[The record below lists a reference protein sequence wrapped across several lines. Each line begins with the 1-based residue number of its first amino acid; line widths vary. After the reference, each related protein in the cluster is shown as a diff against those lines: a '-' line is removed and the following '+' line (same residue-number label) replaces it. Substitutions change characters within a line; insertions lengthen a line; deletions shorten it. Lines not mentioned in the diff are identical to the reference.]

1 VTDRFAA
8 IQLNERVSAAGG
20 GFNRWM
26 PLRAR
31 RRSVKLRRAGRAETG
46 TELSV
51 PGRPVRLSSL
61 QQIEGANRLA
71 YRVMYV
77 RIDHGCFDASVAE

>member
-1 VTDRFAA
+1 MNDRFAA
-8 IQLNERVSAAGG
+8 IHLNERVSAAGG

-31 RRSVKLRRAGRAETG
+31 RRSVELRRAETG

-51 PGRPVRLSSL
+51 RGCPVRLSSL

-77 RIDHGCFDASVAE
+77 RIDHRCFDASVAE